1 MTAVSRVKGGGGVV
15 GPGEVTFRM
24 RPRGPF
30 SLAAAVRFQETF
42 PAFAG
47 APGDFVLA
55 FPAETS
61 WSTVGVRVTDHQSAS
76 APQDGTPDRV
86 KIAGDLAGQVVANPG
101 GLPEEEIRTQVERIL
116 SLDVDGS
123 GFAAV
128 GERDPVVGDLQ
139 RQFPGLRPVL
149 FPSPYEAAAWALI
162 GHRISMVQGAT
173 LRRRLSEELGDRVE
187 IDGRPLATFPPPERL
202 ARLEPMPGMT
212 LRKVANLRAL
222 GEAALAGE
230 LDTDLLRG
238 MPVDEALTHLTKLPG
253 IGPFSAELTL
263 IRGAGL
269 ADMFP
274 RETPRL
280 HRAMAEAYDLGP
292 EPPLARLEAIAGAWR
307 PFRGWVAFLLR
318 NAA

>member
-1 MTAVSRVKGGGGVV
+1 
-15 GPGEVTFRM
+15 M
-24 RPRGPF
+24 RARGPF
-30 SLAAAVRFQETF
+30 SLAAAVRFQATF
-42 PAFAG
+42 PAFDSSA
-47 APGDFVLA
+47 GDFMMA
-55 FPAETS
+55 FPAETT
-61 WSTVGVRVTDHQSAS
+61 WSTVGVRVN
-76 APQDGTPDRV
+76 R
-86 KIAGDLAGQVVANPG
+86 DLVGHVVANPG
-101 GLPEEEIRTQVERIL
+101 GPAEDEIRVQVERIL
-116 SLDVDGS
+116 SLDVDGT

-128 GERDPVVGDLQ
+128 GERDPVAGHLQ

-162 GHRISMVQGAT
+162 GHRISMTQGAT
-173 LRRRLSEELGDRVE
+173 LRRRLSDELGDRVE
-187 IDGRPLATFPPPERL
+187 IDGRPLSAFPPPDRL
-202 ARLEPMPGMT
+202 ARLAPMPGMT
-212 LRKVANLRAL
+212 VRKVENLRAL

-238 MPVDEALTHLTKLPG
+238 MPVDEALTHLRKLPG

-269 ADMFP
+269 VDLFP

-292 EPPLARLEAIAGAWR
+292 EPPPATLEAIARQWR